1 MALARY
7 VVRGAGGCGQ
17 SAHRYLG
24 DEGAK
29 GWLKIV
35 GKLGLTQ
42 MARIAI
48 WPEGVGIL
56 DFQQRYPSALER
68 AMEAAQARA

>member
-1 MALARY
+1 M
-7 VVRGAGGCGQ
+7 
-17 SAHRYLG
+17 
-24 DEGAK
+24 
-29 GWLKIV
+29 

-48 WPEGVGIL
+48 RAEWVGIL
-56 DFQQRYPSALER
+56 NFQQRYPSALER